1 MQVNQDVASA
11 SDFCETDVEL
21 LKRFGDFKNAFLQR
35 LSEEI
40 FGQKELLEDILA
52 AIFAGGHVLLTGVPG
67 LGKTR
72 IVRAIAGALALKFSR
87 IQFTPDLTPSDLLG
101 SSVLAESVHGGR
113 VFDFL
118 PGPIFANVVLADE
131 INRTPPKTQAA
142 LLEAMQEGQATVAGK
157 RYELE
162 PPFFV
167 LATQNPIEHEGAYPL
182 PEAQLDRFLF
192 SLTID
197 YPKASDEVA
206 MALATTRELT
216 VPAPPTV
223 SRDDVLT
230 FQGLVRR
237 IVMPQRVA
245 EYAATIVRKTRPQ
258 TKISTESTQQYVEWG
273 AGPRATQAILLGA
286 KAFAAL
292 DGRPVATFDD
302 VERAAP
308 PALRNRVTLNYL
320 AQAEGMT
327 VDLLTSKILRETRSE
342 LDVEIKRSH

>member
-1 MQVNQDVASA
+1 VQDNQTASSA
-11 SDFCETDVEL
+11 SEFSDSDVEL
-21 LKRFGDFKNAFLQR
+21 LKQFVDFKNTFLHR
-35 LSEEI
+35 LSREI
-40 FGQKELLEDILA
+40 FGHEKLLEEILSA
-52 AIFAGGHVLLTGVPG
+52 MFAGGHVLLTGVPG

-72 IVRAIAGALALKFSR
+72 IVRAIANALALKFSR
-87 IQFTPDLTPSDLLG
+87 IQFTPDLTPSDILG
-101 SSVLAESVHGGR
+101 SNVLTESLHGGR
-113 VFDFL
+113 VFDFF

-142 LLEAMQEGQATVAGK
+142 LLEAMQERQVTIAGR

-167 LATQNPIEHEGAYPL
+167 LATQNPIEQEGAYPL

-206 MALATTRELT
+206 MALATTCESDNLEST
-216 VPAPPTV
+216 TV
-223 SRDDVLT
+223 SRDEVLK

-237 IVMPQRVA
+237 IIMPQRVA
-245 EYAATIVRKTRPQ
+245 EYATTIVRKTRPQ
-258 TKISTESTQQYVEWG
+258 TRISTETTQQYVEWG
-273 AGPRATQAILLGA
+273 AGPRATQAIILGS

-292 DGRPVATFDD
+292 DGRPVVSFDD
-302 VERAAP
+302 VERSAP
-308 PALRNRVTLNYL
+308 PALRSRVTLNYL

-327 VDLLTSKILRETRSE
+327 VDLLTRKILMESRAELET
-342 LDVEIKRSH
+342 EIE

>member
-1 MQVNQDVASA
+1 MQINQSLPPV
-11 SDFCETDVEL
+11 SDFSEADVEL
-21 LKRFGDFKNAFLQR
+21 LEQFGDFKSAFLQR
-35 LSEEI
+35 LSKNI
-40 FGQKELLEDILA
+40 FGQEKLLEEILA

-72 IVRAIAGALALKFSR
+72 IVRSIADALALKFSR
-87 IQFTPDLTPSDLLG
+87 IQFTPDLTPSDILG
-101 SSVLAESVHGGR
+101 SSILTESLHGGR

-142 LLEAMQEGQATVAGK
+142 LLEAMQEGQATISGK

-206 MALATTRELT
+206 MALATTRESTL
-216 VPAPPTV
+216 PDSQTV
-223 SRDDVLT
+223 SRDDVLR

-237 IVMPQRVA
+237 IIMPQQVA
-245 EYAATIVRKTRPQ
+245 EYATTIVRKTRPQ
-258 TKISTESTQQYVEWG
+258 MKISTELTQQYVEWG
-273 AGPRATQAILLGA
+273 AGPRGTQAILLGA
-286 KAFAAL
+286 KSFAAL
-292 DGRPVATFDD
+292 DGRPAATFDD
-302 VERAAP
+302 VERAAL

-327 VDLLTSKILRETRSE
+327 VDLLTSKILRETRAE
-342 LDVEIKRSH
+342 LNAESNGFH